1 MIVHLCTSVI
11 APRRAQILLCAFSG
25 DAPEHKLPHVPQDGN
40 DDDEAGPSGGGGGDD
55 AFAGSD
61 EGEDPLAGLSSDD
74 DADGEDIPNVV
85 LAQFEKA
92 GLTRANCRENCSWA
106 GM

>member
-1 MIVHLCTSVI
+1 MMRGPRPLVRISGHI
-11 APRRAQILLCAFSG
+11 A
-25 DAPEHKLPHVPQDGN
+25 EHKLPHVAQDGN

-92 GLTRANCRENCSWA
+92 SEDTQTCRGICS
-106 GM
+106 